1 MTALPGTQSY
11 DFLKEK
17 WSGNLRKVHSLI
29 PLIES
34 MLKDKAVYYM
44 LDFDTFPS
52 PVVPHQALHLEQQD
66 RIRYDEAVARHEIRV
81 QENANWEQHHGVEF
95 RRLRQI
101 RDVERYVLT
110 RNDEDYFQ
118 WMLARRPREAKF
130 KLPRTLC
137 ETHHKKEIS

>member
-1 MTALPGTQSY
+1 MALPGTQSY

-17 WSGNLRKVHSLI
+17 WSGNLRQIHSLI

-52 PVVPHQALHLEQQD
+52 PVVPQQAMHLEQQD
-66 RIRYDEAVARHEIRV
+66 RIRYDEAVAKHELRV
-81 QENANWEQHHGVEF
+81 QENANWEKHHGADF

-101 RDVERYVLT
+101 RDVERIVL
-110 RNDEDYFQ
+110 RRHDEEHFAVDACPQ
-118 WMLARRPREAKF
+118 TKG
-130 KLPRTLC
+130 
-137 ETHHKKEIS
+137 SQV